1 MNPDQ
6 DDRQINILP
15 LRETAATDAV
25 KRAGMFS
32 RRGNI
37 ALGFVVAAMLGGGG
51 FYYGVDFGR
60 WTAPQAEPPLVRA
73 DPSPVKEQ
81 PEDPGGLEVP
91 FRNRLVFDG
100 VRDPVDDP
108 GEVTLA
114 EPAEQPLTGDA
125 DVGEGTA
132 GVDEPDESGVVV
144 VEPDR
149 VADAPVFS
157 PPPPLPEEVAPPA
170 TLAANEQEGPIVIA
184 GTDIAA
190 APPAPQPVLRPPP
203 EPATQVETAA
213 EEPEPAADPVGEP
226 VQLAAV
232 PAPFRIQVGAYRSEG
247 AALNGWNLIAEAHGE
262 LLEGLKPTIV
272 EIDLGPGRGVF
283 HRLQAGVL
291 ADRPAASALCD
302 ALRAREQGC
311 LVVGS

>member
-6 DDRQINILP
+6 DDRQIDILP
-15 LRETAATDAV
+15 LRETAAADAV

-32 RRGNI
+32 RLGNI
-37 ALGFVVAAMLGGGG
+37 ALGLVVAAMLGGGG

-60 WTAPQAEPPLVRA
+60 RTAPQAEPPLVRA

-81 PEDPGGLEVP
+81 PEDPGGLEIP
-91 FRNRLVFDG
+91 FQDRLVFDG

-108 GEVTLA
+108 GEATLA

-125 DVGEGTA
+125 DAGEGAA
-132 GVDEPDESGVVV
+132 GVTEPDEAGVVV
-144 VEPDR
+144 VEADR
-149 VADAPVFS
+149 VADAPVF
-157 PPPPLPEEVAPPA
+157 PPPLPEEVVLLATPA
-170 TLAANEQEGPIVIA
+170 ADEQEGPIVIA
-184 GTDIAA
+184 GADTAAA
-190 APPAPQPVLRPPP
+190 APAPEPVLRPPP
-203 EPATQVETAA
+203 KPAAQVETAA
-213 EEPEPAADPVGEP
+213 AEPEPAAEPVGEP

-283 HRLQAGVL
+283 HRLQAGPL
-291 ADRPAASALCD
+291 ADRLAASALCD

-311 LVVGS
+311 LVVGP